1 MKDNKSLTTKLFFKG
16 IILNVSIGII
26 ILFYSIFIANIKI
39 RMHYWYV
46 ILTIFLIL
54 FAEFC
59 VSPFTNIIITARTSR
74 KIREWKTKGYDKEQR
89 TKLFFDDSPNSSVQ
103 AD

>member
-46 ILTIFLIL
+46 ILTIP
-54 FAEFC
+54 E
-59 VSPFTNIIITARTSR
+59 
-74 KIREWKTKGYDKEQR
+74 K
-89 TKLFFDDSPNSSVQ
+89 
-103 AD
+103 